1 MLLCLPDLLS
11 AEERDTLCALALAA
25 PWAAGESAGEQ
36 ARLAKRNLQI
46 PADAPAL
53 REMRAL
59 VMRALNRSPDFIAA
73 ALPNKLLPPNFNR
86 YEPDHP
92 EYGWHTDRTLRW
104 LPDGAPLRTDV
115 SATLFLSDPAD
126 YDGGELEVQDTYGSQ
141 RVKLPA
147 GHLVLY
153 PSGSLHRV
161 TPVTRGQRLACY
173 LFLQS
178 LVKDAGQRRL
188 LWEMDQALRA
198 LRGRIGDADADLV
211 RLTGTYNNL
220 LRLWA
225 EG

>member
-1 MLLCLPDLLS
+1 MLLCLPCLLT
-11 AEERDTLCALALAA
+11 AEETHTLREKALAA
-25 PWAAGESAGEQ
+25 PWASGQSAGEQ
-36 ARLAKRNLQI
+36 ARRVKHNLQI
-46 PADAPAL
+46 PADAPVL
-53 REMRAL
+53 HEMRAL
-59 VMRALNRSPDFIAA
+59 VMRALNRSAEFISA
-73 ALPNKLLPPNFNR
+73 ALPSKLLPPNFNR
-86 YEPDHP
+86 YEPEHP

-104 LPDGAPLRTDV
+104 LPDGVPLRTDV
-115 SATLFLSDPAD
+115 SATLFLSDPAE
-126 YDGGELEVQDTYGSQ
+126 YDGGELEVEDTYGTQ

-161 TPVTRGQRLACY
+161 TPVTRGRRLASY

-188 LWEMDQALRA
+188 LWDMDLALRA
-198 LRGRIGDADADLV
+198 LRGRVGEADADIV

-220 LRLWA
+220 LRLWT